1 MEQRSVF
8 YGPGLLIVLGG
19 GAPLILW
26 ADDDTG
32 DHWLDN
38 VSHMKA
44 KSLNDLQSSF
54 CLVSVLPS

>member
-1 MEQRSVF
+1 MGQRSVF

-54 CLVSVLPS
+54 C